1 MIVRDATDCVFD
13 KIMIVNVCIYIWNTH
28 KIMNDIRTKKSTRS
42 PSKSS
47 TPRLPNDAL
56 LSWSGT
62 LRRFS
67 RMREGGPGRPV
78 SLAVTTLLAL
88 GLGYWGIDLLEKR
101 GIDSFGP
108 AMVFISV
115 FWLLFLIL
123 WVLIKAGLRDNRVHF
138 YISKRGVGIIPSSD
152 QKKLDRK
159 IGIITRIVFL
169 LTFKG
174 GQWSAWQPFTPW
186 KSVRRV
192 EIDHEALEILIHGGN
207 WDIRLPCSRDI
218 FPKAYNIIQELVPP
232 RTRLIEINHKI

>member
-1 MIVRDATDCVFD
+1 M
-13 KIMIVNVCIYIWNTH
+13 H
-28 KIMNDIRTKKSTRS
+28 DIRTKKNTRS

-62 LRRFS
+62 LLRFS
-67 RMREGGPGRPV
+67 RVREGGPGRPI

-88 GLGYWGIDLLEKR
+88 GMGYWGIDLLEKR

-108 AMVFISV
+108 VMVFISV
-115 FWLLFLIL
+115 FCLLFLIL

-138 YISKRGVGIIPSSD
+138 YISKRGVGIIPSSG
-152 QKKLDRK
+152 QKKLDRN
-159 IGIITRIVFL
+159 IGIISRIVFL

-186 KSVRRV
+186 KSIRRAA
-192 EIDHEALEILIHGGN
+192 IDHQTLEIILYGGN
-207 WDIRLPCSRDI
+207 WDIRLHCNKENFSE
-218 FPKAYNIIQELVPP
+218 AWSIIEKMLPSVAHIGISLFKQGPQVQ
-232 RTRLIEINHKI
+232 KSSDSK